1 MAIQCKLI
9 EYRIAITNVGGMY
22 FIVIHTGY
30 SRLDSGIL
38 LPLGFAR
45 LK

>member
-22 FIVIHTGY
+22 FIIHTGY